1 MLKNIIA
8 SLIGAVLINN
18 VYPSDL
24 DQPLYDT
31 QILIETNQYQHYGS
45 IDPLIQEKFPSEKST
60 FSKLAPTLIPALT
73 GAGALIIIGVSIY
86 DFSEEGYSHRRLC
99 EVLSH
104 LFWLSSATV
113 GVSYN
118 LKNALKS
125 D

>member
-1 MLKNIIA
+1 MLKSIVT
-8 SLIGAVLINN
+8 SLIGALLINN
-18 VYPSDL
+18 VYPTEMT
-24 DQPLYDT
+24 QPLDDT
-31 QILIETNQYQHYGS
+31 KILMETNLYQNYGS
-45 IDPLIQEKFPSEKST
+45 TDSFIQENLPQQKST
-60 FSKLAPTLIPALT
+60 FSKLAPTLVPALT
-73 GAGALIIIGVSIY
+73 GVGALIIIGVSIY

-118 LKNALKS
+118 LKNSLRA